1 MKKKIDIIPTGNYI
15 RITDEEVLAK
25 LNEDYAKK
33 QGDLYSSRNAYI
45 NRVLEVGI
53 DVLTKQRKDDWAI
66 KNETTILLDAIHEH
80 TKRMNFFVKFSQPFI
95 KKSYANLEI
104 NEKLLCVLFNY
115 LIERMD
121 EKEKKLLFANLK
133 DYSILPEEFAE
144 QKTQM
149 QKYYDYKTE

>member
-1 MKKKIDIIPTGNYI
+1 MKKVDVIPKSNVL
-15 RITDEEVLAK
+15 RIFDDEVLAR
-25 LNEDYAKK
+25 LNEDYSKC
-33 QGDLYSSRNAYI
+33 GDIYTSRNSYL
-45 NRVLEVGI
+45 NNVLKVGI
-53 DVLTKQRKDDWAI
+53 EVLTKQRKDDWVI

-104 NEKLLCVLFNY
+104 NERLLCVMFNY
-115 LIERMD
+115 LVERMD
-121 EKEKKLLFANLK
+121 EKEQKLFFQNLK
-133 DYSILPEEFAE
+133 EYSILPEDFAE